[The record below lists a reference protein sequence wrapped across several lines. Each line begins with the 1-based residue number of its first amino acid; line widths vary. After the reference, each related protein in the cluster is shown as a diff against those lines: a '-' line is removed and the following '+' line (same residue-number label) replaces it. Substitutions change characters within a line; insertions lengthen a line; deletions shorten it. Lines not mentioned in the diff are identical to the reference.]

1 MDILDYLR
9 ALRRRWRVI
18 VVVTLVASFAA
29 FLTAPEQPEGT
40 GAPVGTRYTAT
51 TTLLRS
57 PDVQQTDLS
66 LIRLYVSTGEIPRRV
81 AEVLDWPGVP
91 AELSARISVGGD
103 NEVGTITIGTTAP
116 ARAEAERIANT
127 FAEETIA
134 YLGESAEESQQ
145 RAITVTNETV
155 NSVTSQLAEID
166 RKIEA
171 EVEGEGNTRR
181 SILEAQKN
189 ALLAQLQGLY
199 GRLGELTAAPA
210 SAPLN
215 VLERAEAY
223 PQVTGSPS
231 LQAPTG
237 RAPRLLLGLLVGLAL
252 GGAAALVIE
261 RLDTRLQGRDGAEAA
276 FGLPVVAEIPH
287 MSRKLRASGPV
298 VTASVPES
306 AAAEAFRSLRAAM
319 LLMPSKVLLGEGDD
333 QRRREAGGQVVLVTA
348 PTAGSGKS
356 TTAVNLAVAIAES
369 GRRVLVV
376 DADFRNPA
384 VNRML
389 DVGTQVGLTDLAM
402 MGDVGRLD
410 KVIQQ
415 SRVAPLQVLP
425 AGSRTVPGNTIE
437 AALPTLIGQA
447 RRLADVVVID
457 AAPLLSGSDA
467 LDVLPHVDTV
477 IMVGR
482 LRRTTHEQ
490 AQRARELLARI
501 AVPVL
506 GVALVG
512 TRTTPAA
519 PSGSSGLADRIG
531 AFRPGS
537 TRRQPKHDRN
547 MRHSNVAD

>member
-29 FLTAPEQPEGT
+29 FLTVPEEVESNSV
-40 GAPVGTRYTAT
+40 PVGTTYTAT

-57 PDVQQTDLS
+57 PDVQQVDLS
-66 LIRLYVSTGEIPRRV
+66 LIRLYVGTGEIPRRA
-81 AEVLDWPGVP
+81 AEKIDWPGVP
-91 AELSARISVGGD
+91 AELSARVTVGGD
-103 NEVGTITIGTTAP
+103 NEVGTVTIGTTAP
-116 ARAEAERIANT
+116 TAAEAERIANT

-145 RAITVTNETV
+145 RAITVTNKAV
-155 NSVTSQLAEID
+155 NSVTAQLVEVD
-166 RKIEA
+166 QKIEA
-171 EVEGEGNTRR
+171 ELEGSTRQ
-181 SILEAQKN
+181 SILEAQKS
-189 ALLAQLQGLY
+189 ALLSQLQGLY
-199 GRLGELTAAPA
+199 QRLGELTGAAAA

-223 PQVTGSPS
+223 AQLTRSPS

-252 GGAAALVIE
+252 GGAAALLIE
-261 RLDTRLQGRDGAEAA
+261 RLDTRLQGRDAAEAA

-287 MSRKLRASGPV
+287 MSRRLRSSGKV
-298 VTASVPES
+298 VTASVPEG

-319 LLMPSKVLLGEGDD
+319 LLMPSKVLLGEGDG
-333 QRRREAGGQVVLVTA
+333 QRPREHGGQVVLVTA

-356 TTAVNLAVAIAES
+356 TTAVNLSVAIAES
-369 GRRVLVV
+369 GRRVLVI

-389 DVGTQVGLTDLAM
+389 DVETPVGLTDLAM
-402 MGDVGRLD
+402 MGDASRLD

-415 SRVAPLQVLP
+415 SRVAPLQVLS

-437 AALPTLIGQA
+437 AALPSLIAQA
-447 RRLADVVVID
+447 RQLADVVVID

-512 TRTTPAA
+512 TRTAPAG
-519 PSGSSGLADRIG
+519 PSGSPGFAERIG
-531 AFRPGS
+531 SLLPGS
-537 TRRQPKHDRN
+537 TRRPPKHDRN
-547 MRHSNVAD
+547 SRHSHVAD